1 MNRLL
6 LSFLLLYVVASCSC
20 PEKTPSVVE
29 KETFLY
35 SVKGQDSLY
44 LDKYVFTGTEKP
56 KTCVIFLFGGG
67 FVGGERNAKYYTYY
81 FNTLAE
87 AGFTV
92 VSIDY
97 RLGLKNASKETI
109 ASPEQFAGTLKYA
122 VDIAVEDLYDAT
134 NYILSCK
141 EEWNIDPSRIIISGS
156 SAGAVTVLQAEYE
169 IVNKTP
175 LMQRLHDGF
184 NYAGVVSF
192 AGAISSFKG
201 ELTFNAETCPIML
214 FHGNADANVPYD
226 KAVLGDFGLYG
237 SKHIA
242 NKLKENN
249 LPYCFYGINNAAH
262 EIAGTPMTEN
272 LDEIKLFIDKFVL
285 QKQKLSVESEVEQ
298 IGKPELKKD
307 FELNDYI
314 KTNYGE

>member
-1 MNRLL
+1 MNKLL
-6 LSFLLLYVVASCSC
+6 LSFLLLYVVVSCSC
-20 PEKTPSVVE
+20 PDKVSLFE

-44 LDKYVFTGTEKP
+44 LDRYVFTGTEKP
-56 KTCVIFLFGGG
+56 KACVIFLFGGG
-67 FVGGERNAKYYTYY
+67 FVGGERNAKYYTSY

-87 AGFTV
+87 AGYTV

-97 RLGLKNASKETI
+97 RLGLRNASKETI
-109 ASPEQFAGTLKYA
+109 ASPEQFAGTLKFA

-134 NYILSCK
+134 NYILSCE
-141 EEWNIDPSRIIISGS
+141 EEWNIDPSCIIVSGS

-169 IVNKTP
+169 IVNKTA
-175 LMQRLHDGF
+175 LMQRLPDGF

-192 AGAISSFKG
+192 AGAILSFSG
-201 ELTFNAETCPIML
+201 DLTLNTETCPIML

-226 KAVLGDFGLYG
+226 KAVMGDFGLYG

-249 LPYCFYGINNAAH
+249 LPYYFYGVNNAAH
-262 EIAGTPMTEN
+262 EIAGTPMSEN
-272 LDEIKLFIDKFVL
+272 IDEIMLFIDKFVL
-285 QKQKLSVESEVEQ
+285 RKQQLSIESTVEQ
-298 IGKPELKKD
+298 IGKLELKKD

-314 KTNYGE
+314 TTNYGE